1 MIPSLELGSK
11 CFNDFNDIRN
21 LSLALYD
28 KHMSAGVLLC
38 FAAAA
43 AVAARVGKAVKHA
56 ARPGGEQK
64 A

>member
-11 CFNDFNDIRN
+11 CFNDFNDIRP

-38 FAAAA
+38 FAAA